1 MHPSFG
7 MINWALCMS
16 ESTQSFPGPFESEHP
31 HQVWIITPPRQR
43 WWLYVLFFVL
53 TMLSTLVVGARMQY
67 NFMQHQPVFSL
78 NDDTVSLFPI
88 GWILHNPSNLL
99 LGLPFSLTLMLI
111 LFAHEMGHYLYA
123 RHYRVYA
130 TPPFFVPFPSLIG
143 TLGAFIRI
151 KSPIP
156 SRAALFDIGIA
167 GPIAGFIPACIALLV
182 GLSLS
187 RPIAG
192 SPAPTF
198 QLGFPLA
205 FHLAGQLL
213 RIGVPLTA
221 VSLHPV
227 AAAAWVGLFATA
239 LNLLPG
245 GQLDGGHI
253 IFSITPSLHRWISV
267 LTVVAL
273 VPLAKYFWTGWF
285 LWAVLLA
292 MTARHPVVPR
302 YPDVTGRR
310 RGVAALGLVI
320 LVFSFTPAPFTHS
333 SGREVWPELRDD
345 ARGALHDL
353 RDGVRHLL
361 HRK

>member
-1 MHPSFG
+1 
-7 MINWALCMS
+7 MS
-16 ESTQSFPGPFESEHP
+16 EPTPYLPSALEDERPQ
-31 HQVWIITPPRQR
+31 QVWIINPPRQR
-43 WWLYVLFFVL
+43 WWVYVLFFAL
-53 TMLSTLVVGARMQY
+53 TMFSTLVVGARMQF
-67 NFMQHQPVFSL
+67 NFMQRQPVFSL
-78 NDDTVSLFPI
+78 NDDTVSLFPL
-88 GWILHNPSNLL
+88 GWVLEKPSNLL
-99 LGLPFSLTLMLI
+99 LGLPFSLTLMFI

-167 GPIAGFIPACIALLV
+167 GPIAGFIPACVALLV

-187 RPIAG
+187 HPVTG
-192 SPAPTF
+192 PPASGF

-205 FHLAGQLL
+205 FHLAARFLHSS
-213 RIGVPLTA
+213 VPLSSL
-221 VSLHPV
+221 SLHPV

-253 IFSITPSLHRWISV
+253 IFSIVPGFHRWIS
-267 LTVVAL
+267 LFTVFAL
-273 VPLAKYFWTGWF
+273 VPFGKYFWTGWF

-292 MTARHPVVPR
+292 MTARHPMVPR
-302 YPDVTGRR
+302 YPEVAGGRR
-310 RGVAALGLVI
+310 GIAVFAVLMLV
-320 LVFSFTPAPFTHS
+320 LCFTPAPFTQS
-333 SGREVWPELRDD
+333 SGRDVWPQVRDG
-345 ARGALHDL
+345 ARETLQDL
-353 RDGVRHLL
+353 RVRVRHLL
-361 HRK
+361 HRE